1 MIGLV
6 LLFAGALLL
15 MDGRT
20 SQVLIAYVVL
30 ALTTS
35 LIIAPVAVATPIALL
50 FFFISTLLKVVLAP
64 VGFVLFLRANP
75 AAGDLRPSITMP
87 LRLLLAI
94 GFVLVSRAVSHIPAF
109 GGTPMIDVVAFLV
122 LCGVGML
129 VVHRNLLADM
139 IGLLVLGVAVD
150 LAGAVLAPTL
160 PESVELGATF
170 DALVATFLGLTLVRA
185 IVMQNPLLDVE
196 YLRKL
201 RG

>member
-1 MIGLV
+1 MIV

-15 MDGRT
+15 LDGRA
-20 SQVLIAYVVL
+20 SRVLVAYAVL

-35 LIIAPVAVATPIALL
+35 VIIAPVAFVTPIATAC
-50 FFFISTLLKVVLAP
+50 FVVSTLLKVVLAP

-75 AAGDLRPSITMP
+75 AAGDLRPSISLP
-87 LRLLLAI
+87 LRLLLTIA
-94 GFVLVSRAVSHIPAF
+94 FVFVAHAVARIPEF
-109 GGTPMIDVVAFLV
+109 GGEGMIDVVAFLV

-139 IGLLVLGVAVD
+139 IGLLAFGVAVD
-150 LAGAVLAPTL
+150 LAGAIFAPTL

-170 DALVATFLGLTLVRA
+170 DALVATFLGLTLVRS
-185 IVMQNPLLDVE
+185 IVTQNPLLDVE
-196 YLRKL
+196 SLRRL

>member
-50 FFFISTLLKVVLAP
+50 FFVISTLLKVVLAP

-94 GFVLVSRAVSHIPAF
+94 GFVLVSRAVSHVPAF

-139 IGLLVLGVAVD
+139 IGLLVLGVAVN